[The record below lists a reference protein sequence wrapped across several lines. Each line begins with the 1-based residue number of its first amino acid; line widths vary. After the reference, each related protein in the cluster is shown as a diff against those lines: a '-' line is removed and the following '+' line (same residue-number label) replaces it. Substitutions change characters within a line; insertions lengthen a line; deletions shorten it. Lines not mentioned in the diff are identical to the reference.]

1 MNNPIV
7 TILMP
12 VYNGALYLREAM
24 DSIFAQSF
32 TEFELLVIND
42 GSTDN
47 TLAILQSY
55 NDERLRIITQ
65 QNAGVS
71 AALNRGLLEAKG
83 YFIARVDSDDV
94 CATNRLEK
102 QIQFLKTHED
112 YVLIGSDADYM
123 DKDGEFVFYY
133 QNTGHNNEEIQ
144 QRYMEHCPFIHSTV
158 IFVKSIVL
166 QLGGYDTNAHLF
178 EDYFLWI
185 KLIKLGK
192 VANLP
197 EPLMNI
203 RFNPESVTIDDKDC
217 SPEYLSIKH
226 KALQSGVLTDD
237 EGKKLKEN
245 SLRIAPKTKTYSY
258 HVLLA
263 KKYLWNNYQP
273 QKVRTHLLHAIK
285 LLPLKP
291 QNYLFYLLSF
301 LPNSAIRAIYMR
313 SKNQTKKG

>member
-32 TEFELLVIND
+32 TEFEVLVIND

-47 TLAILQSY
+47 TLTILQSY
-55 NDERLRIITQ
+55 NDERLRIISQ

-83 YFIARVDSDDV
+83 YYIARVDSDDV
-94 CATNRLEK
+94 CAPNRIEK
-102 QIQFLKTHED
+102 QIQFLKAHQD
-112 YVLIGSDADYM
+112 YVLVGSDADYM

-144 QRYMEHCPFIHSTV
+144 QRYMAHCPFIHSTV
-158 IFVKSIVL
+158 IFIKSLVL
-166 QLGGYDTNAHLF
+166 ELGGYDTNAHLF

-217 SPEYLSIKH
+217 SPEYLRIKQ
-226 KALQSGVLTDD
+226 KALQTGVLTDN

-273 QKVRTHLLHAIK
+273 QKVRTHLRQAIN

-291 QNYLFYLLSF
+291 QNYLFYIFSF
-301 LPNSAIRAIYMR
+301 LPNNAIRAIYMR
-313 SKNQTKKG
+313 SKNHANKG